1 MGRVN
6 TPKLS
11 EESRQSLEK
20 EYKKSLSPTFRQRC
34 QTILLKSDGRTSKD
48 VGQIV
53 GMSHVS
59 VNSWLYRYNA
69 EGIEGLKTKSG
80 RGRKAIIDKTL
91 DEASIL
97 LAIKSNRQR
106 LQTAKAEWE
115 ASSGKSVS
123 RSTLKR
129 FLKVLAE
136 DIKE

>member
-1 MGRVN
+1 
-6 TPKLS
+6 
-11 EESRQSLEK
+11 
-20 EYKKSLSPTFRQRC
+20 
-34 QTILLKSDGRTSKD
+34 
-48 VGQIV
+48 
-53 GMSHVS
+53 MSHVS

>member
-80 RGRKAIIDKTL
+80 RGRKAIINKTL